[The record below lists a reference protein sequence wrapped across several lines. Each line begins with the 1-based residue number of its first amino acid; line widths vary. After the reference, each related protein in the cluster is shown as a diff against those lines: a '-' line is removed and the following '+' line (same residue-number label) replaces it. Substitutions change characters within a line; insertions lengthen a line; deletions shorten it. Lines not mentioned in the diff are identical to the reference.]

1 MEKYFRI
8 GRAWELLDNKNVTRD
23 KTPIIIKKIG
33 HIYLRRI
40 EASLGDIN
48 LLIAGATID
57 DWNKIIPIINPDII

>member
-8 GRAWELLDNKNVTRD
+8 GRVWELLNNKNVTRD
-23 KTPIIIKKIG
+23 KILIIIKKIG
-33 HIYLRRI
+33 HICLSRI

-57 DWNKIIPIINPDII
+57 DWNKIIPIINPEII

>member
-1 MEKYFRI
+1 
-8 GRAWELLDNKNVTRD
+8 LLNNKNLTRD
-23 KTPIIIKKIG
+23 KIPIIIKKIG

-57 DWNKIIPIINPDII
+57 DWNKIIPITNPEII